1 MLRPCSPPKLVAY
14 VLIVMLILSIML
26 SLMIGYFTY
35 LVYMNWSSLCEF
47 LTKSTISEMSEM
59 LIYTENQEHVTRF
72 IGSKAV
78 TVYL

>member
-1 MLRPCSPPKLVAY
+1 MFRPCSPPKLVAY
-14 VLIVMLILSIML
+14 VLIVMLIISLML
-26 SLMIGYFTY
+26 SLTLGYLTY

-47 LTKSTISEMSEM
+47 LTKSTICEISEM
-59 LIYTENQEHVTRF
+59 LIYTENQEHITRF